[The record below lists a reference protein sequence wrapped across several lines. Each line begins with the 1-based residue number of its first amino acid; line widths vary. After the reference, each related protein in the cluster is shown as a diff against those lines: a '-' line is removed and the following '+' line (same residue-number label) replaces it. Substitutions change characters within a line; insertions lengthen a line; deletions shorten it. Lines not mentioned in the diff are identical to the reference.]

1 VSIYNVSKGVSIFD
15 QLIQITIPNLQM
27 DHRGHPNSVHWL
39 WDGTIFTV
47 GTMDNIY
54 IMDSSTCKIIET
66 IKTRTKALNHVIAAK
81 KYSANKYVAG
91 INLNTKFS
99 LRSECKPCYF

>member
-1 VSIYNVSKGVSIFD
+1 VSIYNVSKGVNIFD

-27 DHRGHPNSVHWL
+27 DYRGHPNSVHWL

-54 IMDSSTCKIIET
+54 FWDSST
-66 IKTRTKALNHVIAAK
+66 
-81 KYSANKYVAG
+81 
-91 INLNTKFS
+91 
-99 LRSECKPCYF
+99 